1 MALIVPP
8 LAMPWPK
15 RPRVRREPDATV
27 LAAAPPPPA
36 LVHVTCPRCERQD
49 AITLETDLGPAGDPR
64 PRPYLRCTAC
74 GKVGP
79 VCATVQDA
87 WRAWGDPA
95 PAIERDRDGDAVPAA
110 APLASAGAPCP
121 ICGGTDLKLIDDF
134 PREAPEP
141 WVICVDCGHRSPHA
155 ADGPAAWAAWT
166 TAAGQLAA
174 HIAPLPPE
182 RTPAQ
187 RVYHRRC
194 VEYFVQKGYLPSAA
208 VDNAAALLAAHR
220 PAPLTRAP
228 ESSPGPVAPVTLL
241 RSTTL
246 ALAVHALRTCRASHA
261 SSDTADP
268 ATDALGPRD
277 QALLLRALRQDPP
290 HRSILEHLTY
300 TWRLRLSRGCLQ
312 EERRTR
318 MASPSV
324 ESTRATLGR
333 ALGVPDSA
341 WAPAALVAPS
351 GDPDVDALIA
361 GHLANMR
368 ALAAARRTA
377 GRPVRNDS
385 MKYALPEAWLTTE
398 VLTLNGA
405 SLAHVLDTRCGRG
418 VLAEYRA
425 LAWGLF
431 DALPAAHQPLYAAI
445 VARRGRP

>member
-1 MALIVPP
+1 
-8 LAMPWPK
+8 
-15 RPRVRREPDATV
+15 
-27 LAAAPPPPA
+27 
-36 LVHVTCPRCERQD
+36 
-49 AITLETDLGPAGDPR
+49 
-64 PRPYLRCTAC
+64 
-74 GKVGP
+74 
-79 VCATVQDA
+79 
-87 WRAWGDPA
+87 
-95 PAIERDRDGDAVPAA
+95 
-110 APLASAGAPCP
+110 
-121 ICGGTDLKLIDDF
+121 
-134 PREAPEP
+134 
-141 WVICVDCGHRSPHA
+141 
-155 ADGPAAWAAWT
+155 
-166 TAAGQLAA
+166 
-174 HIAPLPPE
+174 
-182 RTPAQ
+182 
-187 RVYHRRC
+187 
-194 VEYFVQKGYLPSAA
+194 
-208 VDNAAALLAAHR
+208 
-220 PAPLTRAP
+220 
-228 ESSPGPVAPVTLL
+228 
-241 RSTTL
+241 L